1 MRTHGERPIHACL
14 ESFMSLMRVC
24 SFLSLALT
32 LALAGCAATSTG
44 AISTATT
51 QTANACAAAPGFV
64 AAKPASAGARFSD
77 ISFPAGAV
85 GYSST
90 DPEAN
95 GFQFQLTHVC
105 VAGGAPDAVR
115 SFLSAD
121 LPGHGWRSQDTA
133 PVSGDLSTACA
144 VKPLC
149 FARNDGAL
157 RYVIVEEI
165 VPGAGLTIYTLRLII
180 QPLAA
185 GSALLAPGENL
196 DLDPAGPTAPAIT
209 PTAGPSASPSAS
221 PKPSPRASPRASPS
235 ASPSASPTTGSADV
249 TWNGAQLAPIGGAKL
264 AAIGAKPGLNTVVYA
279 DIAGLTYE
287 EKPLDSGALAVG
299 AVFAVQT
306 ADGHYAKAQVKG
318 TNGGLSL
325 DYVTYAYTF

>member
-1 MRTHGERPIHACL
+1 
-14 ESFMSLMRVC
+14 MRVC
-24 SFLSLALT
+24 SFVALALT
-32 LALAGCAATSTG
+32 LAFAGCAATSAG
-44 AISTATT
+44 ATSTATP

-77 ISFPAGAV
+77 IGFPAGAV
-85 GYSST
+85 SYSST

-115 SFLSAD
+115 SFLSSD

-133 PVSGDLSTACA
+133 PVSGDPSTACA

-157 RYVIVEEI
+157 RYVVVEEI
-165 VPGAGLTIYTLRLII
+165 IPGAGLTIYTLRLII

-185 GSALLAPGENL
+185 GSALLAPGEKL
-196 DLDPAGPTAPAIT
+196 DFDPAGPTAQTST
-209 PTAGPSASPSAS
+209 PTIAPSASPSAS
-221 PKPSPRASPRASPS
+221 PKPSPRASP
-235 ASPSASPTTGSADV
+235 SASPTTGSADI
-249 TWNGAQLAPIGGAKL
+249 TWNGGQLAPVGGAKV
-264 AAIGAKPGLNTVVYA
+264 AAIGAKSGLNTVVYA
-279 DIAGLTYE
+279 DLAGLTYE
-287 EKPLDSGALAVG
+287 EKPLDASALAVG

-306 ADGHYAKAQVKG
+306 ADGHFAKAQVKG
-318 TNGGLSL
+318 TGGGLGL